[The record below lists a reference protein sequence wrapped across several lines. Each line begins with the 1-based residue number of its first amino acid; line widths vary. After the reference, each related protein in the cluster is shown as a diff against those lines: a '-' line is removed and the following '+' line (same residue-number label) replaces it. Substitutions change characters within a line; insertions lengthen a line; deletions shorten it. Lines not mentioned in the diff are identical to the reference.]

1 MKVFVKWMSGAS
13 ILMLLIVSPLQI
25 KEGKP
30 SYPQAHA
37 LIGKLIMKGIKFET
51 KLMLKNWL
59 KGVAKKEGKR
69 VALAAVKS
77 LKALPN
83 DKNFRLAL
91 VATLAGGN
99 YAQAAAFT
107 KQRSVGLMKAGARD
121 QWEADKKNLSEHPEI
136 AFQSFDQSVG
146 DTVEGQWNNIDDK
159 YTCGENNV
167 DVELQAV
174 NPNAPN
180 GQQQYVVAKTPNEKL
195 LTGRALLQRT
205 LFLSLMRNSSFQNQQ
220 QARDSAGWY
229 SRLACF
235 GGKSRKVTAFIGGIA
250 LKGKDKMTKLENVR
264 GKTTQFMN
272 RIDQW
277 AKSKL

>member
-1 MKVFVKWMSGAS
+1 MKVFVKWMSAAS
-13 ILMLLIVSPLQI
+13 ILMLLIVFPLQV
-25 KEGKP
+25 KEGRLF
-30 SYPQAHA
+30 YPQAHA
-37 LIGKLIMKGIKFET
+37 LVGKLIMKGIKFET
-51 KLMLKNWL
+51 KLILKSWL

-91 VATLAGGN
+91 VAALAGGN

-136 AFQSFDQSVG
+136 AFQSFGQSAG
-146 DTVEGQWNNIDDK
+146 DTIEGQWNDKDDK

-167 DVELQAV
+167 DIELQAV
-174 NPNAPN
+174 SSNDPN
-180 GQQQYVVAKTPNEKL
+180 GQQQYTVARTPNEKL

-205 LFLSLMRNSSFQNQQ
+205 LFQSMMRNSSFQNQQ
-220 QARDSAGWY
+220 QARNTAGLY

-250 LKGKDKMTKLENVR
+250 LHGKDKMTKLENVR
-264 GKTTQFMN
+264 GKTTQFMSK
-272 RIDQW
+272 IDQW
-277 AKSKL
+277 AQDKL